1 MRNKFEYVADKC
13 QCVYSACACSCACV
27 VYGACLVLVLVYSAC
42 VCASAVLVLVYSA
55 CVCASAVLVYSACV
69 QCLCLCTVLV
79 SHQIE
84 QLDSLASLPDGAW
97 PTNKKASHI
106 CFQTLNQL

>member
-13 QCVYSACACSCACV
+13 QCVYSACACV

-55 CVCASAVLVYSACV
+55 CV
-69 QCLCLCTVLV
+69 QC
-79 SHQIE
+79 
-84 QLDSLASLPDGAW
+84 
-97 PTNKKASHI
+97 
-106 CFQTLNQL
+106 

>member
-13 QCVYSACACSCACV
+13 QCVYSACACV

-42 VCASAVLVLVYSA
+42 VCASAVLVYSA
-55 CVCASAVLVYSACV
+55 CLVLV
-69 QCLCLCTVLV
+69 LCTVLV

-106 CFQTLNQL
+106 SFQTLNQL

>member
-13 QCVYSACACSCACV
+13 QCVYSACACV

-55 CVCASAVLVYSACV
+55 SAVLVYSACSCACV
-69 QCLCLCTVLV
+69 QCLSPTRLSNL
-79 SHQIE
+79 I
-84 QLDSLASLPDGAW
+84 ASPL
-97 PTNKKASHI
+97 
-106 CFQTLNQL
+106 FQMEPGPQTRKPRIFVFKL